1 MSTMSGRTYCWHTVA
16 NVCRREYCVIP
27 SPIIFLNTRFMLLV
41 MPGFV
46 TELKFIFPR
55 IIFDTGIFL
64 SPAKRTEEKR
74 RGVLQK
80 TTGYAG
86 GEKKSFSF
94 KRCKF
99 TKKLLCAKLYAGW
112 QPHTRK
118 EQRRT
123 LL

>member
-1 MSTMSGRTYCWHTVA
+1 M
-16 NVCRREYCVIP
+16 
-27 SPIIFLNTRFMLLV
+27 
-41 MPGFV
+41 
-46 TELKFIFPR
+46 LKFAKGALLQ
-55 IIFDTGIFL
+55 TFL
-64 SPAKRTEEKR
+64 YPAKHTEEKR

-86 GEKKSFSF
+86 GGKKSFSF